1 MMNRNN
7 KKPLILLLGLVLAA
21 QNAFSQKSEKDV
33 LQFNPVYTGVTSLS
47 IAPDSRAGA
56 MGDVGCATDPYLDNN
71 SQYWNPS
78 KYPFTSSQAGVSLC
92 YTPWLRKLVS
102 DIDLANLTGFY
113 KLDDYSALSG
123 SLTYFSLGDVFVMNG
138 SGGDVTNIVIHP
150 YEMALDFDYSRKLS
164 ENFSAAVGM
173 RFIYSDL
180 QYNYDDDLFPGKA
193 FSADIS
199 MFYNNYIGIGRRD
212 CLLGLGLNASNIGSK
227 ISYDGGQTNE
237 FIPTNLR
244 LGISVS
250 VPIDEYNS
258 FSISADANKLMVPTK
273 PTFSQFMEEVYP
285 EEDATDTEIIQELT
299 SEYAQWVAGTGY
311 NEMSPIAGMFK
322 SFSDA
327 PGGFRE
333 ELREIYWGVGGE
345 YNYNDQ
351 FFLRGGYHY
360 ENEYKG
366 NRKYYTVGAGFRM
379 NVFSLD
385 AAYLISTAQSNP
397 LDQTLRFTLSFEMDG
412 IKQIFGR

>member
-1 MMNRNN
+1 MMKRN
-7 KKPLILLLGLVLAA
+7 ITTRVIIAAVGLVLSVQTLHA
-21 QNAFSQKSEKDV
+21 QKEI
-33 LQFNPVYTGVTSLS
+33 FNPVYTGVTSLS

-56 MGDVGCATDPYLDNN
+56 MGDVGVATDPYMDINN
-71 SQYWNPS
+71 QYWNPS
-78 KYPFTSSQAGVSLC
+78 KYPFTNSQAGVSLC

-102 DIDLANLTGFY
+102 DIDLATLTGYY

-123 SLTYFSLGDVFVMNG
+123 SLTYFSLGEVFV
-138 SGGDVTNIVIHP
+138 STDGGQSISNFSIHP

-164 ENFSAAVGM
+164 QNFSAAVGM

-180 QYNYDDDLFPGKA
+180 QYNYDDDVFPGKA

-199 MFYNNYIGIGRRD
+199 MFYQNYIGVGRRD

-244 LGISVS
+244 LGATDAHDYMEYIS
-250 VPIDEYNS
+250 EYNGW
-258 FSISADANKLMVPTK
+258 L
-273 PTFSQFMEEVYP
+273 
-285 EEDATDTEIIQELT
+285 TE
-299 SEYAQWVAGTGY
+299 TGY
-311 NEMSPIAGMFK
+311 NEMSPIAGIFK

-327 PGGFRE
+327 PGGFE
-333 ELREIYWGVGGE
+333 EEWREIYWGVGAE

-366 NRKYYTVGAGFRM
+366 NRKYFTVGAGFHM

-397 LDQTLRFTLSFEMDG
+397 LDQTLRFTLSFDMDG

>member
-1 MMNRNN
+1 MKRN
-7 KKPLILLLGLVLAA
+7 KISKIVIASVLLMSVQAIHA
-21 QNAFSQKSEKDV
+21 QKEV
-33 LQFNPVYTGVTSLS
+33 FNPVYTGVTSLS

-56 MGDVGCATDPYLDNN
+56 LGDVGCATDPYMDNN

-78 KYPFTSSQAGVSLC
+78 KYPFTNSQAGISLC

-113 KLDDYSALSG
+113 KLDDYSALSA
-123 SLTYFSLGDVFVMNG
+123 SLTYFSLGEVIAITEG
-138 SGGDVTNIVIHP
+138 SQVIIRP
-150 YEMALDFDYSRKLS
+150 YEMAVDFDYSRKLS
-164 ENFSAAVGM
+164 EHFSAAVGM

-180 QYNYDDDLFPGKA
+180 QYNYSDDVFPGKA

-199 MFYNNYIGIGRRD
+199 MYYSNYIGLGRRD

-244 LGISVS
+244 LGVS
-250 VPIDEYNS
+250 LTVPVDEYNS
-258 FSISADANKLMVPTK
+258 FSISADANKLMVPTR
-273 PTFSQFMEEVYP
+273 PTYNQFMSEVYP
-285 EEDATDTEIIQELT
+285 GEDPNDLSYT
-299 SEYAQWVAGTGY
+299 SDYAQWLAATGY
-311 NEMSPIAGMFK
+311 NEMSPIAGIFK

-327 PGGFRE
+327 PGGFEE
-333 ELREIYWGVGGE
+333 ELREIYWGVGAE

-366 NRKYYTVGAGFRM
+366 NRKYFTVGAGFRM

-397 LDQTLRFTLSFEMDG
+397 LDQTLRFTLSFDMDG
-412 IKQIFGR
+412 IKQILGR

>member
-1 MMNRNN
+1 
-7 KKPLILLLGLVLAA
+7 
-21 QNAFSQKSEKDV
+21 
-33 LQFNPVYTGVTSLS
+33 
-47 IAPDSRAGA
+47 
-56 MGDVGCATDPYLDNN
+56 MGDVGCATDPYMDNN
-71 SQYWNPS
+71 SQDWNPS
-78 KYPFTSSQAGVSLC
+78 KYPFTNSQAGISLC

-113 KLDDYSALSG
+113 KLDDYSALSA
-123 SLTYFSLGDVFVMNG
+123 SLTYFSLGEVFV
-138 SGGDVTNIVIHP
+138 STDGGQSISNFAIHP
-150 YEMALDFDYSRKLS
+150 YEMAVDFDYSRKLS

-180 QYNYDDDLFPGKA
+180 QYNYDDDVFPGKA

-199 MFYNNYIGIGRRD
+199 MFYQNYIGVGRRD

-244 LGISVS
+244 LGASLT

-273 PTFSQFMEEVYP
+273 PTYGQYMNEHHAEISSDAHDYMEY
-285 EEDATDTEIIQELT
+285 I
-299 SEYAQWVAGTGY
+299 SEYNGWLTETGY
-311 NEMSPIAGMFK
+311 NELSPIAGIFK

-327 PGGFRE
+327 PGGFEE
-333 ELREIYWGVGGE
+333 ELREIYWGVGAE

-360 ENEYKG
+360 ENEFKG
-366 NRKYYTVGAGFRM
+366 NRKYFTVGAGFHM

-385 AAYLISTAQSNP
+385 AAYLISVAQSNP
-397 LDQTLRFTLSFEMDG
+397 LDQTLRFTLSFDMDG
-412 IKQIFGR
+412 IKQILGK

>member
-1 MMNRNN
+1 MMKIQHVSR
-7 KKPLILLLGLVLAA
+7 LALAACILLLPAGVSA
-21 QNAFSQKSEKDV
+21 QKEM
-33 LQFNPVYTGVTSLS
+33 FNPVYTGVTSLS

-56 MGDVGCATDPYLDNN
+56 MGDVGCATDPYFDVN

-78 KYPFTSSQAGVSLC
+78 KYPFAGSMAGVSLC
-92 YTPWLRKLVS
+92 YTPWLRQLVS
-102 DIDLANLTGFY
+102 DIDLANLVGYY

-123 SLTYFSLGDVFVMNG
+123 SLTYFSLGDVIAI
-138 SGGDVTNIVIHP
+138 SGESEVIIRP

-164 ENFSAAVGM
+164 ETFSAAVGM

-180 QYNYDDDLFPGKA
+180 QYNYSDDVNPGKA

-199 MFYNNYIGIGRRD
+199 MFYQNYIGLGRRD

-244 LGISVS
+244 LGASLLI
-250 VPIDEYNS
+250 PIGGYNS
-258 FSISADANKLMVPTK
+258 ISINADANKLMVPTR
-273 PTFSQFMEEVYP
+273 PTYSQFMEEMNPDVSPSDLSY
-285 EEDATDTEIIQELT
+285 T
-299 SEYAQWVAGTGY
+299 SDYVQWLAETGY
-311 NEMSPIAGMFK
+311 NEMSPVAGMFK

-327 PGGFRE
+327 PGGLEE
-333 ELREIYWGVGGE
+333 ELREIYWGLGLE
-345 YNYNDQ
+345 YNYNNQ

-366 NRKYYTVGAGFRM
+366 NRKYWTVGAGFRM
-379 NVFSLD
+379 SVFSLD
-385 AAYLISTAQSNP
+385 AAYLLSTAQSNP
-397 LDQTLRFTLSFEMDG
+397 LDQTIRFTLSFDMDG
-412 IKQIFGR
+412 LKTVFGR